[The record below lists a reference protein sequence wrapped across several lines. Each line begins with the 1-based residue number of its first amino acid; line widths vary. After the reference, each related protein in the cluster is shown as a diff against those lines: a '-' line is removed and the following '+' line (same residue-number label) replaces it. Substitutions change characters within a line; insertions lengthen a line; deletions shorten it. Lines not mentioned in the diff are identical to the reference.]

1 MPFYSGW
8 ALKSNN
14 FGWLDNEVTAS
25 PLKFTMGSTYFYTL
39 SPLVCFNSSIWCM
52 EWDCLGLCL
61 LFWLQLQICQVDLWT
76 DLSIYDRGISEC
88 TFAIGVEVQNVQC
101 SSLIRKP
108 VILAVWYEKSRCYD
122 GAHRL
127 RQWCAQEMPIQ
138 LQWVWESQLG
148 LTIVYRRYRLVCILL
163 ESSQIPVRSGSAK
176 WQSLVDVPKD
186 SSNVRSEL
194 HVVSLK
200 MICQMRGLRP
210 YYTSIY
216 IDPTIHPSYWNHLEL
231 ATETLTRDKAP
242 ILYHFECSCNLTAL
256 AALSCILVVDSVNPF
271 SSAVW
276 RTVHFSVLTARG
288 QYISVGS
295 QGRPVSF
302 CRCAVYWR
310 YSSNYWTA
318 TSLVKKKQKNSFCL
332 YNIVFSGVFLWG
344 KQTNWSR
351 CIHCIQTEVTVAKFE
366 NPVHECRNDAPLPP
380 YSKKSIVADLD
391 F

>member
-1 MPFYSGW
+1 MVHGMGLLGPLFAFLTSTSNMPGGFMDRSVYLWPWDIRVYICHWRWGAECTMLFANQKAGDPSGLVW
-8 ALKSNN
+8 
-14 FGWLDNEVTAS
+14 EVIMT
-25 PLKFTMGSTYFYTL
+25 T
-39 SPLVCFNSSIWCM
+39 
-52 EWDCLGLCL
+52 
-61 LFWLQLQICQVDLWT
+61 QLDLW
-76 DLSIYDRGISEC
+76 
-88 TFAIGVEVQNVQC
+88 
-101 SSLIRKP
+101 
-108 VILAVWYEKSRCYD
+108 SRCYD
-122 GAHRL
+122 GAKGL

-318 TSLVKKKQKNSFCL
+318 TSPVKKKQKKIYIILFFQEFFFGASRP
-332 YNIVFSGVFLWG
+332 
-344 KQTNWSR
+344 NWSR

-380 YSKKSIVADLD
+380 YSKKSIFADLD